1 MVHLTLSC
9 LVDAMSV
16 TSETSSM
23 RVDNELDELLTNRDI
38 ESLSQEL
45 ANRGPPLCEKQIR

>member
-1 MVHLTLSC
+1 
-9 LVDAMSV
+9 MSL
-16 TSETSSM
+16 TSEASSM
-23 RVDNELDELLTNRDI
+23 PIDNELDDMLTNRDI